1 MWKFCGNS
9 AETVAFPQN
18 FHARKLDEIAVFYA
32 ANNGCKMLIVDASS
46 VCYYGGA
53 VVQWFSLLHNF
64 ILQPELRFCA
74 GSTPARGVSEISD
87 SEDL

>member
-46 VCYYGGA
+46 VCCYGGA
-53 VVQWFSLLHNF
+53 VVVTTAQLH
-64 ILQPELRFCA
+64 
-74 GSTPARGVSEISD
+74 STT
-87 SEDL
+87 